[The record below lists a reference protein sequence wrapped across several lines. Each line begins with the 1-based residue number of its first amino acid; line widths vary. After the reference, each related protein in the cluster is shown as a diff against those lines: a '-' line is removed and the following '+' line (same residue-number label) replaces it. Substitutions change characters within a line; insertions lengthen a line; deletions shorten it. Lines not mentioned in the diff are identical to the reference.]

1 MGINWLAFVG
11 VVAVAYLIPG
21 PDFAVILRSAT
32 RGFRPGAAAACGAQ
46 LGLCVHMLLAV
57 VGLSVVLARHPDV
70 LTAIRMVG
78 GAYLLYLG
86 GRLVV
91 PTLRRSAARPRPVA
105 DLSARSAFAQ
115 GLFTNVL
122 NPKAVLFFAAIL
134 PQFVVAK
141 TAPVWMQ
148 VGALGVL
155 DVALGFVAWALVI
168 ALGVRLSTFLSRP
181 RVRQWWDRATG
192 TALAGLGGGLVLTR
206 DA

>member
-1 MGINWLAFVG
+1 MGINWFAFVG

-32 RGFRPGAAAACGAQ
+32 RGFRPGVAAACGAQ
-46 LGLCVHMLLAV
+46 LGLCLHMLLAV

-70 LTAIRMVG
+70 LTAIRLVG

-91 PTLRRSAARPRPVA
+91 PTLRRSAARPEPVA

-134 PQFVVAK
+134 PQFVVAE

-181 RVRQWWDRATG
+181 RVRRWWDRATG

-206 DA
+206 NA